1 MQWAA
6 ARNEEP
12 QSSCFKHVNSEQ
24 SKHGKCGGMPHDA
37 TCWCPQGGTHCNA
50 EPMKTSKPNE
60 AEAWTVY
67 IYIVYNLYIIEC
79 TWRSRRID
87 FELKATAQR
96 FLGSSE
102 LRASEGRTQISCGA
116 QNAFPIRSE
125 KPKSLRMKHEI
136 GSWKI
141 TRSAVTGVSSA
152 DLSTFIHLCYG
163 PPSQQNWIPSVSQL
177 LQANWDRT
185 CCASFNIF
193 SPNL

>member
-1 MQWAA
+1 MWWYATWCHMLVSSRWNPLQ
-6 ARNEEP
+6 RRTNE
-12 QSSCFKHVNSEQ
+12 
-24 SKHGKCGGMPHDA
+24 DL
-37 TCWCPQGGTHCNA
+37 
-50 EPMKTSKPNE
+50 E
-60 AEAWTVY
+60 AEWSWSMNC